1 VTPADLKAAR
11 ENLGLSQASLAQR
24 LGIAWRTYSNYE
36 RGVARIPGPV
46 RLAMRA
52 LEIDPFL

>member
-1 VTPADLKAAR
+1 MTPADLKAAR
-11 ENLGLSQASLAQR
+11 EKLELSQAALADR

-36 RGVARIPGPV
+36 RGTARVPGPL